1 MSEHVDQLSGLNEQ
15 SSLSA
20 KLQELHQ
27 SIQTQH
33 PAISRIA
40 VVLYDNQTDLLKT
53 FIYSSEQK
61 TPIENYQ
68 AKLADV
74 PQLKKLL
81 NNLDPRVVND
91 LSEFAN
97 SGKQHTQALLEAG
110 YLSSYTLPMIFNGH
124 FFGFVFFNAKQRNV
138 FDELVLT
145 ELDMVAHF
153 ITLLIYNERSNVRT
167 LLATIKSALEMSH
180 HRDPET
186 GSHLERMSRFTRI
199 IARKLASE
207 FQFDDQFIE
216 HIYLFAPLHDLGKI
230 TIPDRILLKPGKLTE
245 EEFNVM
251 KSHASDGKLLIEKL
265 LYNYGLNGI
274 GYVDMLKNIA
284 NHHHEAMDGSGYPDG
299 LKGDDI
305 PIEAR
310 IVAVADVF
318 DALTS
323 HRPYKKAWSNEKAI
337 EKLTEMS
344 GSKLDPVCV
353 DALLQS
359 MDEVIEV
366 QQTFVENEFG

>member
-1 MSEHVDQLSGLNEQ
+1 MSTHIDQLSALNEQ
-15 SSLSA
+15 SSISA
-20 KLQELHQ
+20 KLQELHL
-27 SIQTQH
+27 SVKSQH
-33 PAISRIA
+33 PSICRIA
-40 VVLYDNQTDLLKT
+40 VALYDNQTDHLKT
-53 FIYSSEQK
+53 FIFSSEQQ

-68 AKLADV
+68 ARLSDV

-81 NNLDPRVVND
+81 ANQEPRVIND
-91 LSEFAN
+91 LSAYHN

-110 YLSSYTLPMIFNGH
+110 YLSSYTLPMVFNGH
-124 FFGFVFFNAKQRNV
+124 FFGFVFFNAKQKNV
-138 FDELVLT
+138 FDELVLI

-167 LLATIKSALEMSH
+167 LLATIKSALELSH

-199 IARKLASE
+199 IARKLASKYG
-207 FQFDDQFIE
+207 FDDQYIE

-230 TIPDRILLKPGKLTE
+230 KIPDRILLKPGKLTDD
-245 EEFNVM
+245 EFDVM
-251 KSHASDGKLLIEKL
+251 KTHSTDGKMLIEKL
-265 LYNYGLNGI
+265 LENYGLGGI

-284 NHHHEAMDGSGYPDG
+284 HHHHEAMDGSGYPAG
-299 LKGDDI
+299 LKGEDI

-323 HRPYKKAWSNEKAI
+323 RRPYKEAWSNDKAI
-337 EKLTEMS
+337 EKLKEMS
-344 GSKLDPVCV
+344 GNKLDPTCV
-353 DALLQS
+353 NALLDC
-359 MDEVIEV
+359 MDEVKEI
-366 QQTFVENEFG
+366 QNTFVENEFG